1 MMHDMMIGNGMM
13 WGMGLAWL
21 LVISA
26 LVLGIPALVKY
37 LIFARSSE

>member
-1 MMHDMMIGNGMM
+1 MMHDMIIGNGMM
-13 WGMGLAWL
+13 WGMGFAWL

-26 LVLGIPALVKY
+26 LVLGIAALDKY